1 MSKLLHRKI
10 FVIVVLLNCVILSR
24 RISFYIVAP
33 FKALPSNLFIDV
45 AKSEM
50 EDQLAYLFKLSD
62 KLFLF
67 FCDVC
72 EGGNVNVLIFS

>member
-1 MSKLLHRKI
+1 
-10 FVIVVLLNCVILSR
+10 
-24 RISFYIVAP
+24 
-33 FKALPSNLFIDV
+33 
-45 AKSEM
+45 M